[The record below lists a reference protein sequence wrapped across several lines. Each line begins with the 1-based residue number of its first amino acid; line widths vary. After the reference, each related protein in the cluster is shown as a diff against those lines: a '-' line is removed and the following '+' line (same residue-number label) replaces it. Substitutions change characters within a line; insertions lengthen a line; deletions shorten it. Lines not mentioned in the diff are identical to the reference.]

1 MTLNH
6 NVKGRS
12 YWGIAPKVA
21 LETGLYSVVVITLD
35 LVYGF
40 ELGLGCWVKYL
51 GLLLMFAG
59 LVLWLKCLRQIR

>member
-1 MTLNH
+1 MTLSR
-6 NVKGRS
+6 NVRGRS

-40 ELGLGCWVKYL
+40 ELGLGLKR
-51 GLLLMFAG
+51 LLLKEM
-59 LVLWLKCLRQIR
+59 